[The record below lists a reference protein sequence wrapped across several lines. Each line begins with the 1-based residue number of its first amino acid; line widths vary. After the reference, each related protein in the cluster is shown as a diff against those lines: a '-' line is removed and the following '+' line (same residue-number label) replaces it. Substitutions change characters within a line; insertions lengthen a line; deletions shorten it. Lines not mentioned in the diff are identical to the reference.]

1 MLHTLIVGMGRSGR
15 GLHLPALARIR
26 DAAPGLLARAPVVAV
41 DPFRPP
47 TGLAGVVAAGSPE
60 EAARLCPPARTVVHL
75 CAPPAARAS
84 VLAGLARLGYRTIIV
99 EKPLAVDLAG
109 LAAVARIR
117 RRWDLDVTVVTH
129 WLDSALTRR
138 LRAVVR
144 DARHGELRR
153 IEVVQNKPRF
163 TRSAAARDHP
173 TAFDVEL
180 PHALAVA
187 LSLAG
192 RGRVAAASWEDM
204 VVGPVRIPRL
214 GRARLRL
221 EHFTGARTELDSDL
235 TSPVRERRITL
246 EFDRAVLVGH
256 YPCSDADHT
265 AQLRVIRADGDAT
278 RSVFTDDA
286 FTAFLRGVYAR
297 YAARYA
303 EPPPRLHSTM
313 HRTLPVQVDTV
324 RLLAEAKRLC
334 ARQEPGSPVR
344 EEVRDAVR

>member
-1 MLHTLIVGMGRSGR
+1 MLHTLIVGMGRSGQ
-15 GLHLPALARIR
+15 GLHLPALARVR
-26 DAAPGLLARAPVVAV
+26 AAAPGLLARTPVVAV

-47 TGLAGVVAAGSPE
+47 AGVPGVVAARSLE
-60 EAARLCPPARTVVHL
+60 EAARLRPPARTVVHL
-75 CAPPAARAS
+75 CTPPGARAS
-84 VLAGLARLGYRTIIV
+84 VLAGLARLDYRKIIV

-109 LAAVARIR
+109 LVDVARIR

-138 LRAVVR
+138 LRAAVHGG
-144 DARHGELRR
+144 RHGELRR
-153 IEVVQNKPRF
+153 IEVIQNKPRF
-163 TRSAAARDHP
+163 TRSAAAQDHP

-180 PHALAVA
+180 PHALAVV

-192 RGRVAAASWEDM
+192 GARITAASWDDM
-204 VVGPVRIPRL
+204 VVEPLRIPRL

-221 EHFTGARTELDSDL
+221 DHFTGTRTEIDSDL

-256 YPCSDADHT
+256 YPCSEADHT
-265 AQLRVIRADGDAT
+265 AQLRVVQAGREVA

-286 FTAFLRGVYAR
+286 FAAFLRGVYAR
-297 YAARYA
+297 YAGPAA
-303 EPPPRLHSTM
+303 GL

-324 RLLAEAKRLC
+324 RLLTEAKRLC
-334 ARQEPGSPVR
+334 ALQGAGTLRR
-344 EEVRDAVR
+344 EEVHDAVR

>member
-1 MLHTLIVGMGRSGR
+1 MLHTLIVGMGRSGQ
-15 GLHLPALARIR
+15 GLHLPALARVR
-26 DAAPGLLARAPVVAV
+26 AADPGLLARTPVVAV

-47 TGLAGVVAAGSPE
+47 AGVPGVVAAGTLD
-60 EAARLCPPARTVVHL
+60 EAARLRPPARTVVHL
-75 CAPPAARAS
+75 CTPPGTRAS
-84 VLAGLARLGYRTIIV
+84 VLAGLARLGYRKIIV

-109 LAAVARIR
+109 LVAVARIR

-138 LRAVVR
+138 LRAAVHGG
-144 DARHGELRR
+144 RHGELRR

-180 PHALAVA
+180 PHALAVV

-192 RGRVAAASWEDM
+192 GARIASASWDDM
-204 VVGPVRIPRL
+204 VFEPLRIPRL

-221 EHFTGARTELDSDL
+221 DHFTGARTEIDSDL

-246 EFDRAVLVGH
+246 EFDRAVLIGH
-256 YPCSDADHT
+256 YPCSEADHT
-265 AQLRVIRADGDAT
+265 AQLRLVRSGRDVA

-286 FTAFLRGVYAR
+286 FAAFLRGAYDR
-297 YAARYA
+297 YAG
-303 EPPPRLHSTM
+303 PVSGM
-313 HRTLPVQVDTV
+313 HRTLPVQVDAV
-324 RLLAEAKRLC
+324 RLLTEAKRLS
-334 ARQEPGSPVR
+334 ALRGAADRLR
-344 EEVRDAVR
+344 EEVRDAVH